1 MEGAGVPTVVLA
13 TTAFERQ
20 ARRVASAYGLDARIV
35 VVEHPLGGVD
45 EDGVR
50 ERAERAVETVLSLV
64 TR

>member
-1 MEGAGVPTVVLA
+1 VVLA

-45 EDGVR
+45 EDGI
-50 ERAERAVETVLSLV
+50 RARADGAVEAVLGLV
-64 TR
+64 TS